1 MLFRSDPMAVKSAEK
16 EIPESGLFYP
26 VQKKEYHVELEYDK
40 EKYAQMVSTM
50 SWVIALSE
58 EKKKASDSELS
69 NLLEKQDETFLITY
83 KHTLLIAK
91 KKP

>member
-1 MLFRSDPMAVKSAEK
+1 
-16 EIPESGLFYP
+16 
-26 VQKKEYHVELEYDK
+26 
-40 EKYAQMVSTM
+40 MVSTM

-58 EKKKASDSELS
+58 EKKKAFDSELS
-69 NLLEKQDETFLITY
+69 NLIEKQDETFLIPY